1 MQEIPPKSKHYQEL
15 TNYSENKECYKML
28 HTLLDAIDHYISQTS
43 LKRVKGFGTVG
54 LSSNTVR
61 TYRSLRRT
69 IDLFQTHKGQKIFTN
84 KVDKD
89 LGNSISEALKV
100 SKQSNRIK

>member
-1 MQEIPPKSKHYQEL
+1 MLEISPKSKHYQEL
-15 TNYSENKECYKML
+15 TNYSTIHEINKIQ
-28 HTLLDAIDHYISQTS
+28 HPLLDTIDCYISQTS

-61 TYRSLRRT
+61 TFRSLRRT